1 MQRLGGRLR
10 EVVPYESRTARAKFL
25 SRPRMEWK
33 IYSKKKPSC
42 WAICLF
48 RQQGVSHWNFV
59 FLFCRF
65 DRRVCTVI
73 SMILAGVF
81 CLIFSVAS
89 VAFLKAGI
97 DYVVV
102 QGGWGGGDFTFSGKP
117 LIFLTRWG
125 IFYGWWRCWRPVT
138 SPTMVAILDFTKN

>member
-1 MQRLGGRLR
+1 MEVRLYVQKGQTGL
-10 EVVPYESRTARAKFL
+10 
-25 SRPRMEWK
+25 
-33 IYSKKKPSC
+33 KPSC

-48 RQQGVSHWNFV
+48 RQQGVSLLYFA
-59 FLFCRF
+59 LFCRF

-97 DYVVV
+97 DYV
-102 QGGWGGGDFTFSGKP
+102 SAK
-117 LIFLTRWG
+117 
-125 IFYGWWRCWRPVT
+125 C
-138 SPTMVAILDFTKN
+138 

>member
-1 MQRLGGRLR
+1 MFCGGGRTWR
-10 EVVPYESRTARAKFL
+10 FDCTF
-25 SRPRMEWK
+25 
-33 IYSKKKPSC
+33 KKGQTGLKPSC

-48 RQQGVSHWNFV
+48 RQQGVSHLNFV

-102 QGGWGGGDFTFSGKP
+102 QGGWGG
-117 LIFLTRWG
+117 R
-125 IFYGWWRCWRPVT
+125 FY
-138 SPTMVAILDFTKN
+138 L